1 MNRFSTAYSCNKRL
15 INMQLKSLAQAKI
28 AAKAAAILAA
38 GALTLT
44 ACGGGTT
51 TPAASEGGVQ
61 LINAGKLTVCSDVP
75 YEPFE
80 FQKDGKIVGFDID
93 IANEVA
99 KDLNAELNIVDSS
112 FEAIETGTALTG
124 CDLSISSVSITDV
137 RKSVMDFSDPYMDDD
152 LTLVATTASGI
163 TDLNS
168 AKGKKVGVQQ
178 ATTGAKYAAE
188 NGIDAQ
194 QFEDSGLLI
203 QALLAGTIDAAL
215 GNQSILAYAIKDDP
229 KFKRVEDYTTG
240 EKLGISIKKGNT
252 AMTEKVNATL
262 KRLTDDGSLKKFETT
277 WFGETAK

>member
-1 MNRFSTAYSCNKRL
+1 
-15 INMQLKSLAQAKI
+15 MQPKSLATAKI

-51 TPAASEGGVQ
+51 PAATEGGVQ
-61 LINAGKLTVCSDVP
+61 LINPGKLTICSDIP

-80 FQKDGKIVGFDID
+80 FEKDGETVGFDID
-93 IANEVA
+93 IAREVA
-99 KDLNAELNIVDSS
+99 KDMDAELSIVDSS
-112 FEAIETGTALTG
+112 FEAIETGTALTQ
-124 CDLSISSVSITDV
+124 CDLGISSISITDV

-163 TDLNS
+163 SDINS

-178 ATTGAKYAAE
+178 ATTGARYAAE
-188 NGIDAQ
+188 NDIDAQ

-229 KFKRVEDYTTG
+229 KFERVEDYTTG

-252 AMTEKVNATL
+252 AMAEKVNATL
-262 KRLTDDGSLKKFETT
+262 KRLTDDGSLEKFETT
-277 WFGETAK
+277 WFGETAQ

>member
-1 MNRFSTAYSCNKRL
+1 
-15 INMQLKSLAQAKI
+15 MQLKSLAQAKT

-38 GALTLT
+38 GALALT

-51 TPAASEGGVQ
+51 PAATQGGVQ

-124 CDLSISSVSITDV
+124 CDVSISSISITDV
-137 RKSVMDFSDPYMDDD
+137 RKTVMDFSDPYMDDD
-152 LTLVATTASGI
+152 LTLVATKASGI
-163 TDLNS
+163 TDINS

-194 QFEDSGLLI
+194 QFEDSGLLV
-203 QALLAGTIDAAL
+203 QALLAGTIDAAM

-229 KFKRVEDYTTG
+229 KFERVEDYATG
-240 EKLGISIKKGNT
+240 EKLGIAIKKGNT
-252 AMTEKVNATL
+252 AMTEKVNGTL

>member
-1 MNRFSTAYSCNKRL
+1 
-15 INMQLKSLAQAKI
+15 MQLKSLAKAKF

-44 ACGGGTT
+44 ACGGST
-51 TPAASEGGVQ
+51 TPAATEGGIQ

-99 KDLNAELNIVDSS
+99 KDLNAELSIVDSS

-124 CDLSISSVSITDV
+124 CDVSISSISITDV
-137 RKSVMDFSDPYMDDD
+137 RKSVMDFSNPYMDDD
-152 LTLVATTASGI
+152 LTLVATKASGI
-163 TDLNS
+163 TDINS

-194 QFEDSGLLI
+194 QFEDSGLLV

-229 KFKRVEDYTTG
+229 KFERVDDYATG

-252 AMTEKVNATL
+252 AMAEKVNGTL

>member
-1 MNRFSTAYSCNKRL
+1 
-15 INMQLKSLAQAKI
+15 MQLKSLATAKI
-28 AAKAAAILAA
+28 AAKAAAIFAA

-44 ACGGGTT
+44 ACGGGS

-61 LINAGKLTVCSDVP
+61 LINSGKLTVCSDVP

-80 FQKDGKIVGFDID
+80 FQKDGKTVGFDMD

-99 KDLNAELNIVDSS
+99 KDLNAELSVVDSS
-112 FEAIETGTALTG
+112 FEAIETGTALTQ
-124 CDLSISSVSITDV
+124 CDLSISSISVTDT
-137 RKSVMDFSDPYMDDD
+137 RKSVMDFSSPYMDDD

-163 TDLNS
+163 TDINS

-188 NGIDAQ
+188 KGIDAQ
-194 QFEDSGLLI
+194 QFEDSGLLV

-229 KFKRVEDYTTG
+229 KFKRVEDYATG

-252 AMTEKVNATL
+252 AMADKVNGTL
-262 KRLTDDGSLKKFETT
+262 KRLTDDGTLAKFETT
-277 WFGETAK
+277 WFGEAAK

>member
-1 MNRFSTAYSCNKRL
+1 
-15 INMQLKSLAQAKI
+15 MQLKSLAQAKI
-28 AAKAAAILAA
+28 AAKAAAIIAA

-44 ACGGGTT
+44 ACGGGS

-61 LINAGKLTVCSDVP
+61 LINAGKLTVCSDIP

-80 FQKDGKIVGFDID
+80 FQKDGKIVGFDMD
-93 IANEVA
+93 IASEIA
-99 KDLNAELNIVDSS
+99 KDLKAELSVVDSS

-137 RKSVMDFSDPYMDDD
+137 RKSVMDFSNPYMDDD

-163 TDLNS
+163 TDINS

-188 NGIDAQ
+188 KGIDAQ
-194 QFEDSGLLI
+194 QFEDSGLLVQAI
-203 QALLAGTIDAAL
+203 QAGTIDAAL

-229 KFKRVEDYTTG
+229 KFKRVEDYASG
-240 EKLGISIKKGNT
+240 EKLGIAIKKGNT
-252 AMTEKVNATL
+252 AMAEKVNATL
-262 KRLTDDGSLKKFETT
+262 KRITDDGSLKKFETT

>member
-1 MNRFSTAYSCNKRL
+1 
-15 INMQLKSLAQAKI
+15 MQLKSLAQAKF

-44 ACGGGTT
+44 ACGGST
-51 TPAASEGGVQ
+51 TPAASEGGIQ

-93 IANEVA
+93 IANEIA
-99 KDLNAELNIVDSS
+99 KDLKAELSIVDSS

-137 RKSVMDFSDPYMDDD
+137 RKSVMDFSNPYMDDD

-163 TDLNS
+163 TDINS

-188 NGIDAQ
+188 HDIDAQ
-194 QFEDSGLLI
+194 QFEDSGLLVQAI
-203 QALLAGTIDAAL
+203 QAGTIDAAL

-229 KFKRVEDYTTG
+229 KFKRVEDYQSG
-240 EKLGISIKKGNT
+240 EKLGVSIKKGNT
-252 AMTEKVNATL
+252 AMAEKVNATL
-262 KRLTDDGSLKKFETT
+262 KRITDDGSLKKFETA

>member
-1 MNRFSTAYSCNKRL
+1 
-15 INMQLKSLAQAKI
+15 MQLKSLAQAKI

-44 ACGGGTT
+44 ACGGST
-51 TPAASEGGVQ
+51 TPAASEGGIQ

-80 FQKDGKIVGFDID
+80 FQKDGKIVGFDMD
-93 IANEVA
+93 IANEIA
-99 KDLNAELNIVDSS
+99 KDLNAELSVVDSS

-137 RKSVMDFSDPYMDDD
+137 RKSVMDFSNPYMDDD
-152 LTLVATTASGI
+152 LTLVATTESGI
-163 TDLNS
+163 TDINS

-194 QFEDSGLLI
+194 QFEDSGLLVQAI
-203 QALLAGTIDAAL
+203 QAGTIDAAL

-229 KFKRVEDYTTG
+229 KFKRVEDYTSG

-262 KRLTDDGSLKKFETT
+262 KRITDDGSLKKFETT

>member
-1 MNRFSTAYSCNKRL
+1 
-15 INMQLKSLAQAKI
+15 MQLKSLAQAKI
-28 AAKAAAILAA
+28 AAKAAAILAV

-44 ACGGGTT
+44 ACGGST
-51 TPAASEGGVQ
+51 TPAASEGGIQ

-99 KDLNAELNIVDSS
+99 KDLGAELSIVDSS

-137 RKSVMDFSDPYMDDD
+137 RKSVMDFSNPYMDDD

-163 TDLNS
+163 KDINS

-194 QFEDSGLLI
+194 QFEDSGLLV
-203 QALLAGTIDAAL
+203 QALQAGTIDAAL

-229 KFKRVEDYTTG
+229 RYKRVDDYATG

-252 AMTEKVNATL
+252 AMAEKVNGTL
-262 KRLTDDGSLKKFETT
+262 KRLTDDGTLKKFQTT
-277 WFGETAK
+277 WFGQTAK

>member
-1 MNRFSTAYSCNKRL
+1 
-15 INMQLKSLAQAKI
+15 MQLKSLAQAKI

-61 LINAGKLTVCSDVP
+61 LINAGKLTVCSDIP

-80 FQKDGKIVGFDID
+80 FQKDGQIVGFDID

-99 KDLNAELNIVDSS
+99 KDLNAELSVVDSS

-163 TDLNS
+163 TDIDS

-178 ATTGAKYAAE
+178 ATTGAKYASE

-262 KRLTDDGSLKKFETT
+262 KRLKDDGSLEKFETT